1 MGGGFGG
8 LYAAKALGK
17 VNVTLTLI
25 DKRNF
30 HLFQPLLYQVATGI
44 VSPADIASP
53 LRSILSTQRNT
64 TVLLGEAIDVD
75 PDARQLFLRD
85 STVSYDTLILATGV
99 RHHYFGN
106 DDWNESAPGLKTI
119 EDALNIR
126 RRIYSAFEAAEKE
139 SDPERRR
146 AWLTFAIVGAGPT
159 GVELAGAIAEL
170 AQHSLKDDFRHI
182 DTQDTQIYL
191 LEGAERVLPPYDPK
205 LSTEAAKNLEEM
217 GVTIRTGSLVSNID
231 GHRVTVRSE
240 QGEETLL
247 AQTILWAAGVQASR
261 LGQVLADKTGVEL
274 DRAGRI
280 KVNADL
286 SVADY
291 NDLFVIGDLAHVV
304 QDDAPLP
311 GVAPVAMQQGKYMAA
326 LVRSRLA
333 SESVQP
339 FRYADK
345 GSLAVIGQNRAVVD
359 LGFLKLT
366 GPIAWLLWVFA
377 HLFYLI
383 EFDNKLI
390 VLTQWG
396 WSYFTR
402 KRGARL
408 IAGEYIS
415 LQLGDD
421 WKGKYSGP
429 EDRNG

>member
-1 MGGGFGG
+1 W
-8 LYAAKALGK
+8 
-17 VNVTLTLI
+17 
-25 DKRNF
+25 
-30 HLFQPLLYQVATGI
+30 Q
-44 VSPADIASP
+44 
-53 LRSILSTQRNT
+53 
-64 TVLLGEAIDVD
+64 
-75 PDARQLFLRD
+75 
-85 STVSYDTLILATGV
+85 
-99 RHHYFGN
+99 
-106 DDWNESAPGLKTI
+106 ESAPGLKTI

-126 RRIYSAFEAAEKE
+126 RRIYSAFEAAERE

-170 AQHSLKDDFRHI
+170 AQYSLKDDFRHI

-191 LEGAERVLPPYDPK
+191 LEGADRVLPPYDPK
-205 LSTEAAKNLEEM
+205 LSTEAAKSLEEM

-231 GHRVTVRSE
+231 GHRVTLRSE
-240 QGEETLL
+240 QGEETLF
-247 AQTILWAAGVQASR
+247 AQTVLWAAGVQASR

-274 DRAGRI
+274 DRAGRV
-280 KVNADL
+280 KVNPDL

-291 NDLFVIGDLAHVV
+291 DDLFVIGDLAHVV

-333 SESVQP
+333 GESVQP
-339 FRYADK
+339 FRYVDK

-402 KRGARL
+402 NRGARL
-408 IAGEYIS
+408 IAGETIS
-415 LQLGDD
+415 LQLGNDQTSP
-421 WKGKYSGP
+421 YSEP
-429 EDRNG
+429 VDSER